1 MAEAR
6 YAITPASADQAPY
19 TEVTAS
25 KPTADSA
32 TTNISCHELTVDI
45 CFLIFSKVY
54 LVKGQGSGLTGD
66 RDYYDNSG
74 NDQAFINFDL
84 QADLTPLF
92 NWNVKALYLYLTAEY
107 ITKENSLNEM
117 VLWDKIVMNGEKM
130 DLDMK
135 SAKVKPE
142 LSERENFT

>member
-1 MAEAR
+1 MQFSS
-6 YAITPASADQAPY
+6 IPALD
-19 TEVTAS
+19 
-25 KPTADSA
+25 
-32 TTNISCHELTVDI
+32 HEQI
-45 CFLIFSKVY
+45 FLLFSKVY

-84 QADLTPLF
+84 AADLSPLF

-135 SAKVKPE
+135 SAKVSHII
-142 LSERENFT
+142 L